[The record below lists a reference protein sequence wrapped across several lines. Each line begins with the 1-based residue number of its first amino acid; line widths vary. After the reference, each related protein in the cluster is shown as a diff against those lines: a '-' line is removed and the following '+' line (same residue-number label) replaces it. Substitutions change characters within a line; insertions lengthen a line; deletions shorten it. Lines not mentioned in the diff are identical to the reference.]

1 MTQYKFECERLR
13 NGANS
18 SVTEDNVGDEIYSYA
33 DHRSSLGGG
42 PRAHYTSEIKR
53 GNNDQIR
60 IDEVFQ
66 NINNQNLSQETFA
79 ALNSK
84 LVDMKVRED

>member
-18 SVTEDNVGDEIYSYA
+18 SVTDENVGDEIYSYV

-42 PRAHYTSEIKR
+42 PAPRYTSEGKR

-60 IDEVFQ
+60 IDDMFHNV
-66 NINNQNLSQETFA
+66 NNQ
-79 ALNSK
+79 
-84 LVDMKVRED
+84 